1 MAEEG
6 AMSADLGSS
15 VPEPLPHAAPG
26 GFAAAEPLVDLVRRI
41 VREEL
46 RPIHLLLE
54 EVRDRSSTNPP
65 AGSKA

>member
-1 MAEEG
+1 
-6 AMSADLGSS
+6 MSVHRSTS
-15 VPEPLPHAAPG
+15 VPEPIPHVAPG

-54 EVRDRSSTNPP
+54 EIRDRSSTNPP
-65 AGSKA
+65 AGGKA